1 VTLRRA
7 LLGSALV
14 LVALCFVASPA
25 AKGADWAAPTVRS
38 AGFAR
43 APSATTGRA
52 AGHFETV
59 SKEPKPLQLRE
70 TCVKRSDRAT
80 VVRFRSADGVRLLG
94 VMLGRGPAAVVLTH
108 ESRGWICSWL
118 PYGRMLARRG
128 FRVLVFDA
136 RGNGSSSATRSPSRR
151 FRFDL
156 DIAAA
161 VREVRRR
168 GARSVVLAGGSLG
181 AMGSL
186 VVGSSLRPP
195 VDGVVAVS
203 PGTRFQGVD
212 AEAAVERLAVP
223 VLYVVA
229 TEDAGFPD
237 LARSLYEA
245 TAIDDK
251 RLVVVNGFGHGNE
264 VLAIAEARSAVDRF
278 IDEHSRRVVQP
289 RR

>member
-7 LLGSALV
+7 LLASVLA
-14 LVALCFVASPA
+14 LVALSIVGSPA
-25 AKGADWAAPTVRS
+25 AKP
-38 AGFAR
+38 
-43 APSATTGRA
+43 
-52 AGHFETV
+52 
-59 SKEPKPLQLRE
+59 PKPLELRE

-94 VMLGRGPAAVVLTH
+94 VMLGHGPAVVVLTH

-118 PYGRMLARRG
+118 PYGRTLARRG

-168 GARSVVLAGGSLG
+168 GAETVVLAGGSLG

-186 VVGSSLRPP
+186 IVGSSLQPR

-203 PGTRFQGVD
+203 PGTSFRGVD
-212 AEAAVERLAVP
+212 AEAAVPRLRVP

-229 TEDAGFPD
+229 TEDAGFPETT
-237 LARSLYEA
+237 RTLYEA
-245 TAIDDK
+245 TATVDK
-251 RLVVVNGFGHGNE
+251 RLVVVTGFGHGNE
-264 VLAIAEARSAVDRF
+264 VLAIAEAREAVDRF
-278 IDEHSRRVVQP
+278 IDEHARR
-289 RR
+289 R

>member
-1 VTLRRA
+1 MTLRRV
-7 LLGSALV
+7 LLGAALALV
-14 LVALCFVASPA
+14 AFGLAGSAA
-25 AKGADWAAPTVRS
+25 AKQ
-38 AGFAR
+38 
-43 APSATTGRA
+43 
-52 AGHFETV
+52 
-59 SKEPKPLQLRE
+59 PKPLELRE

-94 VMLGRGPAAVVLTH
+94 VMIGRGPAAVVLTH

-118 PYGRMLARRG
+118 PYGRTLARRG

-161 VREVRRR
+161 AREMRRR
-168 GARSVVLAGGSLG
+168 GAQSVVLAGGSLG

-186 VVGSSLRPP
+186 IVGASLRPP

-203 PGTRFQGVD
+203 PGTSFRGVD
-212 AEAAVERLAVP
+212 AEAAVPRLRVP

-229 TEDAGFPD
+229 TEDAGFPETT
-237 LARSLYEA
+237 RTLYEA
-245 TAIDDK
+245 TASEDK
-251 RLVVVNGFGHGNE
+251 RLVVVNGFGHGNAVME
-264 VLAIAEARSAVDRF
+264 IAEAREAVDRF
-278 IDEHSRRVVQP
+278 IDERSRRG
-289 RR
+289 

>member
-7 LLGSALV
+7 LLASVLA
-14 LVALCFVASPA
+14 LVALTVASPA
-25 AKGADWAAPTVRS
+25 TP
-38 AGFAR
+38 
-43 APSATTGRA
+43 
-52 AGHFETV
+52 
-59 SKEPKPLQLRE
+59 KEPGPLKLRE

-80 VVRFRSADGVRLLG
+80 VVRFRSGDGVRLLG

-118 PYGRMLARRG
+118 PYGRTLARRG

-161 VREVRRR
+161 TREVRRR
-168 GARSVVLAGGSLG
+168 GAETVVLAGGSLG

-186 VVGSSLRPP
+186 IVGSSLQPR

-203 PGTRFQGVD
+203 PGTSFRGVD
-212 AEAAVERLAVP
+212 AEAAVLRLRVP

-229 TEDAGFPD
+229 SEDAGFPD
-237 LARSLYEA
+237 AARTLYDA
-245 TAIDDK
+245 TATEDK
-251 RLVVVNGFGHGNE
+251 RLLVVPGLGHGNE
-264 VLAIAEARSAVDRF
+264 VLAIAEARDAVDRF
-278 IDEHSRRVVQP
+278 IDQHSRQR
-289 RR
+289 

>member
-1 VTLRRA
+1 VTLRRC
-7 LLGSALV
+7 LLVSALA
-14 LVALCFVASPA
+14 LVALAVVGSSA
-25 AKGADWAAPTVRS
+25 AKR
-38 AGFAR
+38 
-43 APSATTGRA
+43 
-52 AGHFETV
+52 
-59 SKEPKPLQLRE
+59 PKPLELRE

-80 VVRFRSADGVRLLG
+80 VVRFRSLDGVRLLG
-94 VMLGRGPAAVVLTH
+94 VMLGRGPTAVVLTH

-118 PYGRMLARRG
+118 PYGRTLARRG

-156 DIAAA
+156 DVAAA

-186 VVGSSLRPP
+186 VVGASLRPP

-203 PGTRFQGVD
+203 PGTSFRGVD
-212 AEAAVERLAVP
+212 ADAAVRRLAVP

-229 TEDAGFPD
+229 TEDAGFPEA
-237 LARSLYEA
+237 ARTLYEA
-245 TAIDDK
+245 TATEDK
-251 RLVVVNGFGHGNE
+251 RLVLVSGFGHGNE
-264 VLAIAEARSAVDRF
+264 VLVIPEARQAVDRF
-278 IDEHSRRVVQP
+278 IDEHSRSAAQP
-289 RR
+289 RQ